1 MPRTASIARIV
12 SRHVAAVLLLW
23 VAAAPVFA
31 QQPPTPTRVRGTI
44 ESVDGDTINVKSRT
58 GDMVKLHVSEQVR
71 IVDIVKISLADI
83 KEGSFIGSAGMPQ
96 PDGSQKAIEVHLF
109 PEAQR
114 GTGEGFRPFDLQP
127 NSTMTNATVTQTVV
141 GNDGKTLTV
150 RYKGGEKKI
159 IVAPDTPVVTYEPG
173 QRAELVAGAKI
184 FATVAAQPDGGLETS
199 RVSVGRN
206 GLTPPM

>member
-71 IVDIVKISLADI
+71 IVDIVKESDA
-83 KEGSFIGSAGMPQ
+83 A
-96 PDGSQKAIEVHLF
+96 
-109 PEAQR
+109 
-114 GTGEGFRPFDLQP
+114 
-127 NSTMTNATVTQTVV
+127 VV
-141 GNDGKTLTV
+141 QAL
-150 RYKGGEKKI
+150 
-159 IVAPDTPVVTYEPG
+159 VAPGANDLSVQISDEM
-173 QRAELVAGAKI
+173 LVLDADPNGVI
-184 FATVAAQPDGGLETS
+184 PAAFE
-199 RVSVGRN
+199 R
-206 GLTPPM
+206 